1 MKLLLFFFI
10 YTNCILL
17 KQNIGDLT
25 HSLRQLKKKF
35 AIQNETIVN
44 LTKQI
49 QLENNIQNEI
59 LKLNTTKDSKM
70 KEKIIKRNLVDEYN
84 EQQFPFEKIPLKFWP
99 SFNTHITEYSFYQ
112 NMKFE
117 LKRKKDLENYIQ
129 RKIKE
134 INTKMNHIHNMT
146 NAIESALNTLNHLLS
161 LSNSISNVTNVLKQS
176 SNELKPKINKLINN
190 NNPLLQ

>member
-1 MKLLLFFFI
+1 MKLLLLFFI

-35 AIQNETIVN
+35 AFQNETIAN

-49 QLENNIQNEI
+49 QLENNIQNEM
-59 LKLNTTKDSKM
+59 LKLNKTKDSTK

-99 SFNTHITEYSFYQ
+99 SSNTHITEYSFYQ
-112 NMKFE
+112 NMIFE

-129 RKIKE
+129 RKINE

-146 NAIESALNTLNHLLS
+146 NAIENDLNTMNHLLS
-161 LSNSISNVTNVLKQS
+161 LSNSITNTTHFLKQS
-176 SNELKPKINKLINN
+176 SNELKPKINKLINF
-190 NNPLLQ
+190 NPLLE